1 MHPHGVFLFQGKE
14 MPLFVANTTKQ
25 HHEFMFW
32 VPEQRR
38 YFTKLIRAGG
48 QEEIYPEGDRDVH
61 EGIIA
66 QHRQYGIKHVSEID
80 RSKEFIG
87 LCYQFD
93 NPISADRLTETIERN
108 EGVLVAEAQERRVE
122 ATAALDGQL
131 SQIAQESGTNLSGL
145 DVEVV
150 EEQRKG
156 VDTQVNETLSIEK
169 PGRRS
174 RRGG

>member
-1 MHPHGVFLFQGKE
+1 MSLFI
-14 MPLFVANTTKQ
+14 ANTTKQ

-48 QEEIYPEGDRDVH
+48 QEQIYPEGTRDVH

-66 QHRQYGIKHVSEID
+66 QHRQYGIKALSEID
-80 RSKEFIG
+80 RTKEFVG

-93 NPISADRLTETIERN
+93 HPIPADRLTEAIEHN
-108 EGVLVAEAQERRVE
+108 DDVMVSEAQERRKE
-122 ATAALDGQL
+122 ATAALNESLTQV
-131 SQIAQESGTNLSGL
+131 AQDSGTNLSGL

-150 EEQRKG
+150 EEQKKG
-156 VDTQVNETLSIEK
+156 VDTQVNETISVNK
-169 PGRRS
+169 PGRRGG